1 MFDEYDGVEY
11 APLNEGDRV
20 PSAGAMDC
28 YTENGGYHDELGELC
43 EGCYELVQDVED
55 EDESFSSN
63 PERLIA
69 MKKKQREVINGHLE
83 NLVKIAG
90 VQQREPKVCCR
101 NCASLDMGGSCR
113 DQTCDHLMIGVTS

>member
-1 MFDEYDGVEY
+1 MSAQVTAYVGTIKWFCDRCGEMFDENDSVEY
-11 APLNEGDRV
+11 TLDEGDRV

-63 PERLIA
+63 PDCLIE
-69 MKKKQREVINGHLE
+69 MKKQQREVINRHLE
-83 NLVKIAG
+83 NLVKIA
-90 VQQREPKVCCR
+90 E
-101 NCASLDMGGSCR
+101 
-113 DQTCDHLMIGVTS
+113 VTS